1 MFSEIDHMLSH
12 KTSSNKFEDINY
24 INIFSEHR
32 STKLEIIKNYR
43 ERHKHMETK
52 QHSTKKPN
60 GQRGNFKNILRQM
73 KMETPL
79 SKIYEGKQKLLRE
92 KFTAIH

>member
-1 MFSEIDHMLSH
+1 
-12 KTSSNKFEDINY
+12 
-24 INIFSEHR
+24 
-32 STKLEIIKNYR
+32 
-43 ERHKHMETK
+43 METK
-52 QHSTKKPN
+52 QHSTKKPS
-60 GQRGNFKNILRQM
+60 GQRGKFKNTMRQM